1 MLALYDVNVLLAL
14 FDAEHTQHAS
24 ALAWHDANASMGWAT
39 CPITQNGLLRIMSQ
53 PTYSHP
59 IPLASVANRLRES
72 ATESAHHQFLTDD
85 VSLIDPAI
93 VRQNALLRPSALTD
107 IYLLALAFKHNA
119 RFVTFD
125 RGIALS
131 AVIGATTAHLIL
143 L

>member
-1 MLALYDVNVLLAL
+1 LLALYDVNVLLAL

-24 ALAWHDANASMGWAT
+24 ASAWHHANASMGWAT
-39 CPITQNGLLRIMSQ
+39 CPITQNALLRIMSQ

-59 IPLASVANRLRES
+59 IPLASVADRLRES
-72 ATESAHHQFLTDD
+72 STEAAHHRFISDD
-85 VSLIDPAI
+85 VSLVNPAI
-93 VRQNALLRPSALTD
+93 VRQSALLRPSALTD

-131 AVIGATTAHLIL
+131 AVIGATPAHLIVL
-143 L
+143 

>member
-14 FDAEHTQHAS
+14 FDAEHTQHAT
-24 ALAWHDANASMGWAT
+24 ALAWHDANASLGWAT

-59 IPLASVANRLRES
+59 IPLASVADRLRES
-72 ATESAHHQFLTDD
+72 ATVAAHHRFLSDD
-85 VSLIDPAI
+85 VSLVNPTI
-93 VRQNALLRPSALTD
+93 VRPSSLLRPSALTD
-107 IYLLALAFKHNA
+107 IYLLALAVKHNA

-131 AVIGATTAHLIL
+131 AVIGATPANLIVL
-143 L
+143 

>member
-14 FDAEHTQHAS
+14 FDAEHTQHTS

-59 IPLASVANRLRES
+59 IPLASVADRLRES
-72 ATESAHHQFLTDD
+72 ATEAAHHKFIADD
-85 VSLIDPAI
+85 LSLIDANF
-93 VRQNALLRPSALTD
+93 VRQSALLRPSALTD
-107 IYLLALAFKHNA
+107 IYLLALAYRHQA

-125 RGIALS
+125 RGIAIS
-131 AVIGATTAHLIL
+131 AVIGATPAHLL
-143 L
+143 VL

>member
-53 PTYSHP
+53 AAYSNP
-59 IPLASVANRLRES
+59 IPLASVADRLRES
-72 ATESAHHQFLTDD
+72 ATEAAHHRFIADD

-93 VRQNALLRPSALTD
+93 IRQNSLLRPSALTD

-125 RGIALS
+125 RGILLS
-131 AVIGATTAHLIL
+131 AVVGATPAHRVVL
-143 L
+143 